1 MLQSVYDQPDAGV
14 VLTEQTDELAEECRY
29 VGLEIL
35 VKSRLSLITNQPEQR
50 SPCLPSPADPDP
62 EITSS
67 YTTCRDLTEPGAKTS
82 I

>member
-29 VGLEIL
+29 VGFEIL